1 MTNYSKWDKFA
12 ADLASDTEGE
22 EEQQLVDYTKKSA
35 RYIHIPAR
43 DFPNE
48 KEALCKLLEEDDEFE
63 PPSSGA
69 AGIPTDDS
77 ETPAG
82 LQRALTKYGWK
93 SIGSQFIPGYGV
105 NSNGDDLWRVFFDDC
120 FLTTQTVANPGA
132 RALLGNA
139 SLGSFVVACFDR
151 KSGSDKLISKKE
163 VADLIMRRQQGADGE
178 RIDLEQKEQAKRM
191 QMFEELG
198 AQTVDLKPNSS

>member
-22 EEQQLVDYTKKSA
+22 EEQELDVYTKKSA
-35 RYIHIPAR
+35 RYIHIPPC
-43 DFPNE
+43 DFTNE

-63 PPSSGA
+63 APGSAS
-69 AGIPTDDS
+69 AGIPTEDS

-82 LQRALTKYGWK
+82 VQRALTKYGWK

-105 NSNGDDLWRVFFDDC
+105 GSSGDDLWRIFFDDC
-120 FLTTQTVANPGA
+120 FLTTQKDANPGA

-139 SLGSFVVACFDR
+139 SLGSFVVACLNR
-151 KSGSDKLISKKE
+151 KAGSDRPISRKE
-163 VADLIMRRQQGADGE
+163 VADLIMRRQQGADAE
-178 RIDLEQKEQAKRM
+178 RINLEHEEQKKRM

-198 AQTVDLKPNSS
+198 AQTVDLKPDSS